1 MGKTKIASNRIKAIL
16 KKTGKAA
23 DRVKAAVRDFLIKV
37 NPGP

>member
-1 MGKTKIASNRIKAIL
+1 MGKSEKTNRIKAIL

-23 DRVKAAVRDFLIKV
+23 AKVKAAVRDFLVKV